1 MHLFIGSHPDDLEI
15 SCMGYIVKLLK
26 EKQKIYLY
34 ICSDGDKIRYD
45 EQIASFKELKKI
57 GDFKF
62 QIDKFKI
69 RTFEENFTAIRNRL
83 EEIIRINNIHYVYA
97 PYVMDTHIDHR
108 TLAQAAIDAS
118 RKISLIFYESPSSYD
133 LEPNYFAILNKEILD
148 IKVKLFKIHRS
159 QYTKSNSNYFYNK
172 IISTADF
179 RGISIYEKYAEAYK
193 IAKLKK

>member
-34 ICSDGDKIRYD
+34 ICSDGDKTRYD

-133 LEPNYFAILNKEILD
+133 LEPNYFAILNQEILD

-193 IAKLKK
+193 VAKLKK

>member
-34 ICSDGDKIRYD
+34 ICSDGDKTRYD

-133 LEPNYFAILNKEILD
+133 LEPNYFAILNQEILD

>member
-34 ICSDGDKIRYD
+34 ICSDGDKTRYD

-108 TLAQAAIDAS
+108 TLAQAAVDAS

-133 LEPNYFAILNKEILD
+133 LEPNYFAILDKEILD

-159 QYTKSNSNYFYNK
+159 QYAKPNSNYFYNK

>member
-34 ICSDGDKIRYD
+34 ICSDGDKTRYD

-57 GDFKF
+57 GNFKF

-133 LEPNYFAILNKEILD
+133 LEPNYFAILNQEILD